1 MKQIINSEQA
11 PKAIGPYNHAN
22 KGCGLLFVSGQIAL
36 NPATN
41 ELILHDIAAET
52 HQVLHNLKTIVT
64 TAGLTLEDVVKCTVF
79 VLDMANYAAI
89 NSVYA
94 MYFAEETAPAR
105 ELVQVSGLPRGVN
118 VEISAIAA
126 Y

>member
-64 TAGLTLEDVVKCTVF
+64 TAGLTLE
-79 VLDMANYAAI
+79 
-89 NSVYA
+89 
-94 MYFAEETAPAR
+94 
-105 ELVQVSGLPRGVN
+105 
-118 VEISAIAA
+118 
-126 Y
+126 